1 MNFPLPLTQCISVHN
16 LEGLSGYLVGIVL
29 LISILMSGCNRI
41 ETMIRL
47 FVIQSLSLVLIMLI
61 AGVINHNPNIF
72 IISTF
77 TLLSKCVLIPRI
89 LKFVLKQIQINREI
103 ETYISLPVSMLINC
117 AVAVLIF
124 ETIPTI
130 GIEKELHVLSSGLLA
145 TSISIIL
152 IGLFIMM
159 TRKKAI
165 VQIIGLYVMENGIF
179 ALTIDTIFE
188 MPNVVEMGIL
198 LDLLIGALV
207 MGVWVYKIRQSFE
220 TINVEELTSLRG

>member
-1 MNFPLPLTQCISVHN
+1 MNLPLTQFISVNN

-29 LISILMSGCNRI
+29 LISILMSGCHRI

-47 FVIQSLSLVLIMLI
+47 FVVQSLSLVLIMLI
-61 AGVINHNPNIF
+61 AGVINHNQNIF

-77 TLLSKCVLIPRI
+77 TLMSKCILIPII

-117 AVAVLIF
+117 VVAVLIF
-124 ETIPTI
+124 ETIPNV

-145 TSISIIL
+145 TCISVIL

-188 MPNVVEMGIL
+188 MPHIVEMGIL
-198 LDLLIGALV
+198 LDLLIGVLV
-207 MGVWVYKIRQSFE
+207 MGVWVYRIRQSFE
-220 TINVEELTSLRG
+220 TINVEELTNLRG

>member
-1 MNFPLPLTQCISVHN
+1 MNQLISAHTF
-16 LEGLSGYLVGIVL
+16 EGLSGYLVSIAL
-29 LISILMSGCNRI
+29 LISILMSGCHRI

-47 FVIQSLSLVLIMLI
+47 FAVQSLSLVSMMLI
-61 AGVINHNPNIF
+61 AGVVNHNPHILIVS
-72 IISTF
+72 IITF
-77 TLLSKCVLIPRI
+77 LSKCILIPTI
-89 LKFVLKQIQINREI
+89 LMFVLKQIQINREI

-117 AVAVLIF
+117 VVATLIF
-124 ETIPTI
+124 EIIPNI

-145 TSISIIL
+145 TSISVIL

-159 TRKKAI
+159 TRKKAL

-198 LDLLIGALV
+198 LELLIGALV
-207 MGVWVYKIRQSFE
+207 MGIWVYRIRQSFE
-220 TINVEELTSLRG
+220 SINVEELTNLRG

>member
-1 MNFPLPLTQCISVHN
+1 MNFPLTQFISVHN
-16 LEGLSGYLVGIVL
+16 LDGLSGYLVGIVL
-29 LISILMSGCNRI
+29 LISILMSGCHRI

-77 TLLSKCVLIPRI
+77 TLLSKCVLIPII

-124 ETIPTI
+124 ETIPNI

-188 MPNVVEMGIL
+188 MPHIVEMGIL

-207 MGVWVYKIRQSFE
+207 MGVWVYRIKQSFE
-220 TINVEELTSLRG
+220 TINVEELTSLKG